1 MAKPKITLTAHDH
14 ARISAA
20 VTAAESHS
28 CGEIT
33 TILADQSDSYHD
45 ITLIWS
51 ALVALSIAPN
61 VYLGAVD
68 RLMGWWGSHW
78 QASSLFALAT
88 GVVTVK
94 FAAMW
99 LLLRWRWLRLALVPG
114 PIKHARVRAR
124 AVTCYRIATD
134 QRTAA
139 ATGILIYL
147 SRAERRA
154 EIVADPAISARVPP
168 EVWGTAMAS
177 LLDHIRQDRL
187 ADGLIAA
194 IGQAG
199 AVLAEHFPG
208 HEDDINELPDRLIEV

>member
-51 ALVALSIAPN
+51 ALVALAALVALSIAPN

-114 PIKHARVRAR
+114 PSTMPACAP
-124 AVTCYRIATD
+124 APSPAIALPPISALRRPPASSSICPGPNAGRKSLPTPPSAPACPPKSGA
-134 QRTAA
+134 QRWPACLTISGRTAWPM
-139 ATGILIYL
+139 G
-147 SRAERRA
+147 
-154 EIVADPAISARVPP
+154 
-168 EVWGTAMAS
+168 
-177 LLDHIRQDRL
+177 
-187 ADGLIAA
+187 
-194 IGQAG
+194 
-199 AVLAEHFPG
+199 
-208 HEDDINELPDRLIEV
+208 